1 MQKNNSI
8 NIFLLFQIA
17 YICHM
22 EYIQNIEGRS
32 GIYIISNT
40 IDNRIYVGSATSFR
54 HRCAVHK
61 RSIKAGKHGN
71 PKLMAFANKY
81 GIDKLIF
88 TATFACSIEDLIKH
102 EQEYLDRLQPFGDN
116 GFNIVKTAGS
126 PIGYKHTEEAKEKM
140 KGRAPRVVSE
150 EEKQRL
156 SELKKGVP
164 RSEELKN
171 KLSKIY
177 DSVKIPLLCYTK
189 EGFFGEFECVG
200 DAARKLNLDRGHIKA
215 TITKRS
221 KTTGIYFF
229 IKKESA
235 NEVDIEKEIKDR
247 FTNGK
252 HRAVICKDLRTQIEK
267 EYNSL
272 AELVKDIQS
281 TAPSIVTAIKR
292 NTLLYDRYKIKYK

>member
-1 MQKNNSI
+1 MQ
-8 NIFLLFQIA
+8 
-17 YICHM
+17 
-22 EYIQNIEGRS
+22 YIQNIEGRS

-40 IDNRIYVGSATSFR
+40 IDSRIYIGSATSFR
-54 HRCAVHK
+54 HRFAVHK
-61 RSIKAGKHGN
+61 RTIKEVKHGN

-88 TATFACSIEDLIKH
+88 TATFACPIEDLLKY
-102 EQEYLDRLQPFGDN
+102 EQEYLDKHQPFGDN

-126 PIGYKHTEEAKEKM
+126 PIGYKHTEGAKEKM
-140 KGRAPRVVSE
+140 KRRPKRVVSE
-150 EEKQRL
+150 DEKKKL

-164 RSEELKN
+164 RSDELKK
-171 KLSKIY
+171 KLSKMY
-177 DSVKIPLLCYTK
+177 DNVKIPLLCYTK
-189 EGFFGEFECVG
+189 DGFYGEFECVG
-200 DAARKLNLDRGHIKA
+200 DAARKLNLDKGHIKS

-229 IKKESA
+229 IKKDSA
-235 NEVDIEKEIKDR
+235 QYINIENEIKDR

-272 AELVKDIQS
+272 AELVKEIQS

-292 NTLLYDRYKIKYK
+292 NTLLYDRYKIRYK